1 MKKLISALL
10 MLTLFSGH
18 AQQSFSID
26 EAVSYALKNHADVK
40 NALVKRQDTEM
51 EIKEIKVAGMPQ
63 IAGQFQYTYNAIVPT
78 QLVEASN
85 FNPEAAPGEVV
96 KFKFGVP
103 WGGQAG
109 LSLNQLIYDATWLVG
124 LRAADTYRRLADQ
137 TIEQTE
143 VTVAENVIKAYYS
156 VLVAEERAELLNL
169 NISRLDTL
177 EYNTREMLKQGFVE
191 KIEVDRISV
200 QKNNLKAELTKVHNL
215 VDLSYQLLKFQM
227 GYNVSD
233 PILLTDNL
241 ESQEQEALV
250 QVSYG
255 EVNPED
261 RVEFQLLRTNRQLI
275 ELNAERFQK
284 GAIPSVF
291 FSGSLGA
298 GHSNPRFNPF
308 ERWFGSSALS
318 LGVNIPIYDSGL
330 RKTKVERQRLNI
342 IQLDNSAEML
352 KNSFRLQGDQASI
365 SLKNGLETL
374 DVNKRNMEL
383 AEEIVRVSKIKYE
396 QGVGSN
402 LEVVNAENDLRQ
414 AQTNYFAA
422 LYDVL
427 VAKVDM
433 QKAHGKLITE

>member
-1 MKKLISALL
+1 MKKLIAALMVL
-10 MLTLFSGH
+10 
-18 AQQSFSID
+18 SFSPGFAQRAFTIN
-26 EAVSYALKNHADVK
+26 EAVGYALKNHAEVK
-40 NALVKRQDTEM
+40 NALVKKQDTEM

-78 QLVEASN
+78 QLLAANN
-85 FNPEAAPGEVV
+85 FDPSAPEGEVV
-96 KFKFGVP
+96 KFRFGVP
-103 WGGQAG
+103 WAGQAG
-109 LSLNQLIYDATWLVG
+109 ISLNQLIYDATWLVG
-124 LRAADTYRRLADQ
+124 LRAAETYRKLADQ
-137 TIEQTE
+137 TLEQTE
-143 VTVAENVIKAYYS
+143 ITVAENVIKAYYS
-156 VLVAEERAELLNL
+156 VLVAEERAKLLNL
-169 NISRLDTL
+169 NITRIDTL
-177 EYNTREMLKQGFVE
+177 ESNTRAMFQQGFVE
-191 KIEVDRISV
+191 KIDLDRLAV
-200 QKNNLKAELTKVHNL
+200 QKNNLKAELTKVRNL

-241 ESQEQEALV
+241 EEQEQQALLHV
-250 QVSYG
+250 AFGDVD
-255 EVNPED
+255 PEN
-261 RVEFQLLRTNRQLI
+261 RIEYQLLQTNREMI
-275 ELNAERFQK
+275 EHNADRYRK
-284 GAIPSVF
+284 GALPSFF

-318 LGVNIPIYDSGL
+318 IGAKIPIFDSGL
-330 RKTKVERQRLNI
+330 RRTQVERQRLNL
-342 IQLDNSAEML
+342 IQIDNSSEML

-383 AEEIVRVSKIKYE
+383 AEEVVRVTKIKYE

-402 LEVVNAENDLRQ
+402 LEVVTAENDLRQ

-433 QKAHGKLITE
+433 EKAHGKLITE